1 MKSRLTGRFAALLL
15 LALPVL
21 LLPLHTAHGQQPPGA
36 PANFMAAPGDGRAVT
51 LTWDNPD
58 DPTITA
64 YQLRRTAAG
73 VTSDWLQFGG
83 SSTVHVS
90 ANIQYGVRY
99 TFELRAMRGTTAGAV
114 ATVTVGPRPAPS
126 PPGSSG
132 GPVGVFVGGGGSA
145 PEPSEADFEWTVTR
159 DIGALAAGHDRPT
172 GVWSDGSMLWLANNA
187 DGPGDAVHAYDLA
200 SGERIEEREFALD
213 ERNRAPRGVWGGG
226 GTAWVSD
233 SGRDRLFAYDLA
245 SGERLPGRD
254 IELAA
259 RNAHARGIWGGGG
272 RIWVLDGN
280 RNSLFAYGEVG
291 GDLLAEYTL
300 DAANGDPH
308 GLWSDGVTVW
318 VSDHGA
324 KRLFAYRLPDPDAGD
339 PAAEPRPLERVR
351 DEEFT
356 RLTRASNLSPRGIW
370 SDGAVMYV
378 ADAHDGRVY
387 TYNMPDAID
396 ARLASLVL
404 AGVRFDEFSPARTEY
419 EGGAETGVEETTIE
433 AVPAQARA
441 TVAIEPPDADG
452 DSIEGYQITLAGT
465 SEITV
470 TVTSP
475 DGSRT
480 RVYRVALAGPDEPT
494 PHARPGEA
502 ECLRGLVVA
511 GRFSLVLAGGGSVDD
526 LAACSAERGV
536 TALYT
541 LHEGEWV
548 SYLLGAPEF
557 VNAPFRERF
566 AEGLPQGTPLVV
578 RGGEPE
584 SVAAGLAS
592 LALDGVSVGAFSP
605 GRTEYVGVAH
615 EDVTRAT
622 VEAVPAEEG
631 ASVAIES
638 ADADGDP
645 VNGHQVALEAGVP
658 VTVTVTSADGARTAV
673 YRVWITEAEAAPDAE
688 PAPECLR
695 GEVGPRFSLV
705 VHEGGSVESL
715 AACARSR
722 AVAALYALADGAYVS
737 YVLEAPDFVNDAF
750 RELFPHGLPPGTPL
764 VAAGGDGR

>member
-15 LALPVL
+15 LALPL
-21 LLPLHTAHGQQPPGA
+21 LLFPLHTAHGQQPPGA

-51 LTWDNPD
+51 LTWDNPN

-90 ANIQYGVRY
+90 ANIEYGVRY

-132 GPVGVFVGGGGSA
+132 GPVGGFVGGGGA

-159 DIGALAAGHDRPT
+159 DIETLAAGHDRPT
-172 GVWSDGSMLWLANNA
+172 GAWSDGSTLWLANNA

-200 SGERIEEREFALD
+200 SGERLEEREFALD
-213 ERNRAPRGVWGGG
+213 ERNRAPRGVWGSD

-245 SGERLPGRD
+245 SGERLPERD
-254 IELAA
+254 IELVA

-280 RNSLFAYGEVG
+280 RNSLFAYSEAS
-291 GDLLAEYTL
+291 GDLLAEYTSTPPT
-300 DAANGDPH
+300 ATRTGSGRTASPPGSRTTAPS
-308 GLWSDGVTVW
+308 GSSPT
-318 VSDHGA
+318 A
-324 KRLFAYRLPDPDAGD
+324 CRTRTPDD
-339 PAAEPRPLERVR
+339 PAGEPRPLERVR
-351 DEEFT
+351 DEEFS
-356 RLTRASNLSPRGIW
+356 RLARASNLSPRGIW

-419 EGGAETGVEETTIE
+419 EGGAETGVEVTTVE

-452 DSIEGYQITLAGT
+452 DSTEGYQVTLAGT

-480 RVYRVALAGPDEPT
+480 RVYRVVLAGPDEPT

-502 ECLRGLVVA
+502 ECLRG
-511 GRFSLVLAGGGSVDD
+511 
-526 LAACSAERGV
+526 
-536 TALYT
+536 
-541 LHEGEWV
+541 
-548 SYLLGAPEF
+548 
-557 VNAPFRERF
+557 
-566 AEGLPQGTPLVV
+566 
-578 RGGEPE
+578 
-584 SVAAGLAS
+584 
-592 LALDGVSVGAFSP
+592 P
-605 GRTEYVGVAH
+605 GRGRRLQP
-615 EDVTRAT
+615 RARRGRRRRR
-622 VEAVPAEEG
+622 PC
-631 ASVAIES
+631 
-638 ADADGDP
+638 
-645 VNGHQVALEAGVP
+645 
-658 VTVTVTSADGARTAV
+658 
-673 YRVWITEAEAAPDAE
+673 
-688 PAPECLR
+688 CL
-695 GEVGPRFSLV
+695 
-705 VHEGGSVESL
+705 
-715 AACARSR
+715 
-722 AVAALYALADGAYVS
+722 
-737 YVLEAPDFVNDAF
+737 
-750 RELFPHGLPPGTPL
+750 
-764 VAAGGDGR
+764 

>member
-15 LALPVL
+15 LALPLL

-36 PANFMAAPGDGRAVT
+36 PANFAAAPGDGRAVT

-73 VTSDWLQFGG
+73 VTSDWLQFGNHA
-83 SSTVHVS
+83 TTHVS
-90 ANIQYGVRY
+90 ANIEYGVQY
-99 TFELRAMRGTTAGAV
+99 TFELRAIRGTTAGAI

-132 GPVGVFVGGGGSA
+132 GPVGGGGGGGGA
-145 PEPSEADFEWTVTR
+145 PRPSKADFEWTVTR
-159 DIGALAAGHDRPT
+159 DIETLASGHDRPT
-172 GVWSDGSMLWLANNA
+172 GAWSDGSTLWLANNA

-200 SGERIEEREFALD
+200 GGERIEEREFALD
-213 ERNRAPRGVWGGG
+213 ERNRAPRGVWGSD

-259 RNAHARGIWGGGG
+259 RNAHARGLWGGGG

-280 RNSLFAYGEVG
+280 RNSLFAYSEAS
-291 GDLLAEYTL
+291 GDLLAEYGL
-300 DAANGDPH
+300 AAANGDPH
-308 GLWSDGVTVW
+308 GLWSDGVTAW

-324 KRLFAYRLPDPDAGD
+324 KLLFAYRLPDPAPDD
-339 PAAEPRPLERVR
+339 PAGEPQPLERVR
-351 DEEFT
+351 DEEFS
-356 RLTRASNLSPRGIW
+356 RLTRASNNSPRGIW
-370 SDGAVMYV
+370 SDGEVMYV

-404 AGVRFDEFSPARTEY
+404 AGVEFGEYSPARTEY
-419 EGGAETGVEETTIE
+419 EGGAETGVEVATVE

-452 DSIEGYQITLAGT
+452 DSTEGYQITLAGT

-475 DGSRT
+475 DSSRT
-480 RVYRVALAGPDEPT
+480 RVYRVRLAGADEPV
-494 PHARPGEA
+494 PHARLEGQPG
-502 ECLRGLVVA
+502 ECLRGPVVA
-511 GRFSLVLAGGGSVDD
+511 GGFSLVLAGGGGVDD
-526 LAACSAERGV
+526 LAACSGERGV

-557 VNAPFRERF
+557 VNARFRERF

-578 RGGEPE
+578 RGSEAE

-631 ASVAIES
+631 ASVAIEP

-645 VNGHQVALEAGVP
+645 ANGHQVALEAGVP
-658 VTVTVTSADGARTAV
+658 VTVTVASADGARTVV
-673 YRVWITEAEAAPDAE
+673 YRVWIAGVGENAE
-688 PAPECLR
+688 PAPKCLR

-737 YVLEAPDFVNDAF
+737 YLLEAPDFVNEPF
-750 RELFPHGLPPGTPL
+750 RELFPHGLPPDTPF
-764 VAAGGDGR
+764 VAAGGN